1 MLTIESRP
9 KVLIVDDV
17 SKNIQLVAN
26 FLKQAGY
33 DINFALSGINALNH
47 VKNEHFDLI
56 LLDIMMPEMDGFE
69 VCLKLKE
76 NELTRDIPVIFLTAK
91 TDIES
96 ISKAFEVGGVDY
108 VTKPFNRVELLAR
121 VKMHLELLSQQ
132 KSLKELNS
140 TKDKFFS
147 IIAHD
152 LKSPLNQLIG
162 LSELINNG
170 LKNGSLNEAV
180 RMADLMSEASKS
192 AKALLENLLEW
203 SRSQTGTINY
213 TPKLLDLHVLTK
225 EIIDLNEQHA
235 LQKKVKLKAEI
246 PEQCMAYAD
255 ANMIKTVLRNLVSNG
270 IKFTNSGG
278 SVVLSA
284 EKDNGTIIY
293 SVADSGIGLKPEDIG
308 KLFRIDINPNSIG
321 NSKEKGTGLGLI
333 LCKEFV
339 EINKGKIWVESK
351 WREGTTFRLRLPAS
365 GN

>member
-1 MLTIESRP
+1 MSTAETRP

-17 SKNIQLVAN
+17 TKNIQLVAN

-33 DINFALSGINALNH
+33 EINYAISGINALNH
-47 VKNEHFDLI
+47 VKNESFDLI

-69 VCLKLKE
+69 VCQKLKE
-76 NELTRDIPVIFLTAK
+76 NPVTRDIPVIFLTAK
-91 TDIES
+91 TDVES
-96 ISKAFEVGGVDY
+96 ITKAFEVGGVDF
-108 VTKPFNRVELLAR
+108 VTKPFNRAELLAR
-121 VKMHLELLSQQ
+121 VSTHMELTNQR
-132 KSLKELNS
+132 KALKELNA

-162 LSELINNG
+162 LSELINSG
-170 LKNGSLNEAV
+170 IKNGSLEESI
-180 RMADLMSEASKS
+180 RMVDLMSEASKS

-203 SRSQTGTINY
+203 SRSQTGTIKFSPN
-213 TPKLLDLHVLTK
+213 TLDLHSLTQ
-225 EIIDLNEQHA
+225 EILELNEQHA

-246 PEQCMAYAD
+246 PENYFAFAD

-270 IKFTNSGG
+270 IKFTNPGG
-278 SVVLSA
+278 NVTLSVDK
-284 EKDNGTIIY
+284 ENGDIIY
-293 SVADSGIGLKPEDIG
+293 SVADSGIGLKPDDIG

-333 LCKEFV
+333 LCKEFI

-351 WREGTTFRLRLPAS
+351 WREGTTFRFSLPAS
-365 GN
+365 I

>member
-1 MLTIESRP
+1 VLRADSRP

-17 SKNIQLVAN
+17 TKNIQLVAN

-33 DINFALSGINALNH
+33 EINYSVSGINALNH
-47 VKNEHFDLI
+47 VKKESFDLI

-69 VCLKLKE
+69 VCQKLKE
-76 NELTRDIPVIFLTAK
+76 NPATYDIPVIFLTAK

-96 ISKAFEVGGVDY
+96 ITKAFEAGGVDF
-108 VTKPFNRVELLAR
+108 VTKPFNRAELLAR
-121 VKMHLELLSQQ
+121 VNTHLELTHQR
-132 KSLKELNS
+132 KALKELNA

-162 LSELINNG
+162 LSELINTG
-170 LKNGSLNEAV
+170 LKNGSVDESV
-180 RMADLMSEASKS
+180 RMADLMSDASKS

-203 SRSQTGTINY
+203 SRSQTGTIKF
-213 TPKLLDLHVLTK
+213 TPNPLDLHALTR
-225 EIIDLNEQHA
+225 EILELNEQHA
-235 LQKKVKLKAEI
+235 FQKKVKLKAEV
-246 PEQCMAYAD
+246 PENFIAFAD

-270 IKFTNSGG
+270 IKFTNPGG
-278 SVVLSA
+278 NVTLSV
-284 EKDNGTIIY
+284 EKENGTVIY
-293 SVADSGIGLKPEDIG
+293 SVADSGIGLKPEDIS

-351 WREGTTFRLRLPAS
+351 WREGTTFRFSLPAQQ
-365 GN
+365 N